1 MSKAKVKITFIK
13 IPIPEKIEYARDRV
27 TDMTGNPNFVMP
39 DPALPVVGA
48 AATDLETKYNKAQG
62 GGPADTIAQNAA
74 EEVLDDLMRD
84 EADYVDDIADGSEVI
99 ISSAG
104 FTPTQTEQ
112 TPVQKPLKPE
122 NLKNKH
128 LDQPGSIS
136 SVCDKV
142 ENAKAYATVIATS
155 QDGQVTVAGEDVI
168 ITSGTG
174 VVIVNISTNRKTT
187 HTGLTSGTKYW
198 VRKFAINAAGRG
210 PDSDVIPIVAP

>member
-1 MSKAKVKITFIK
+1 MAKAKVKINFIK
-13 IPIPEKIEYARDRV
+13 IPIPEKIQYARDRV
-27 TDMTGNPNFVMP
+27 LNMTGNANFP
-39 DPALPVVGA
+39 TPAPPLPVIGT

-62 GGPADTIAQNAA
+62 GGQADTIAQNAA
-74 EEVLDDLMRD
+74 EVVLDDLMRD
-84 EADYVDDIADGSEVI
+84 IADYVDDIADGSEVI

-104 FTPTQTEQ
+104 FTPTQTEA

-142 ENAKAYATVIATS
+142 ENAKAYATVISTS
-155 QDGQVTVAGEDVI
+155 PDGQVTVAGEDII

-174 VVIVNISTNRKTT
+174 VVIVSVSTNRKTT
-187 HTGLTSGTKYW
+187 HSGLTSATKYY